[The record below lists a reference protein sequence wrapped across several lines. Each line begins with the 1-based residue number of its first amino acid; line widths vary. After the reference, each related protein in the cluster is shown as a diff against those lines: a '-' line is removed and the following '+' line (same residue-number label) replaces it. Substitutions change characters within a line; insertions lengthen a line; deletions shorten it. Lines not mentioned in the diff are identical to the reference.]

1 MRTDGMGAKVLI
13 VVLAATILV
22 APGCYGPFK
31 LTKGLHEW
39 NEDVGDGEKWVS
51 ELVFLGLIILPVYG
65 LATLGDA
72 IIFNSIEFWT
82 GDNPIDGSV
91 STVLEDGDKLVYL
104 DRDGEQVSVR
114 VCDNDQLIDSSQL
127 VTHDD
132 GRTCRYDA
140 DGNLLAT
147 ATVGAD
153 GSVIITNADGS
164 RRVITQDQLD
174 ALMTK

>member
-1 MRTDGMGAKVLI
+1 MRTDGLGAKFLMVF
-13 VVLAATILV
+13 LAVTILV

-39 NEDVGDGEKWVS
+39 NNEVGNGEKWVS

-82 GDNPIDGSV
+82 GDNPLDGSA
-91 STVLEDGDKLVYL
+91 STVIADGDTMLYL
-104 DRDGEQVSVR
+104 DRDGAETSVR
-114 VCDNDQLIDSSQL
+114 VCDNDRLIDDSRL
-127 VTHDD
+127 VTHAD

-140 DGNLLAT
+140 EGNLLAT
-147 ATVGAD
+147 ATVDASGNVVIRDAD
-153 GSVIITNADGS
+153 GNERIITRA
-164 RRVITQDQLD
+164 QLEE
-174 ALMTK
+174 LLHQ